1 MYSWIHG
8 QTQMT
13 ERIVTETVKYSQVVN
28 EYFFDKQLCVAK
40 SQMVIKC

>member
-28 EYFFDKQLCVAK
+28 EYFFDKQQTIMCSK
-40 SQMVIKC
+40 ITNGY